1 MFRGHPQPDKHT
13 HVAETSGVADA
24 AHLDDADVDLSFRH
38 LEIASAVEAWPQEI
52 APKIMRR
59 VMTRAAN
66 SDTALLRHKP
76 SLCAVC
82 ARPDTVVGNLVEF
95 AVGKVTNVQKLHE
108 LLSAKTY
115 HDRYHAAS
123 ADLPSTFI
131 GIPWDALR
139 GTAVDVPRLEPLK
152 NTSDSDGWLLH
163 FATETER
170 QAWNKAAVE
179 TPADLTCSC
188 CKHCRRS
195 LNADSPKLP
204 PEAIANDNWSGPVPP
219 ELSCLT
225 DAEIIFISRGFTVR
239 SLKQLRRDG
248 DPSSRQYGLFGST
261 VSFPHEGA
269 SVLQQLPRSVASA
282 CEMITVYFSDGNSNH
297 LRFCKEHVV
306 RRSKVHA
313 ALLWLKA
320 HNPHYADIEID
331 MDALTALPED
341 GVPEGMVQA
350 AVPSSI
356 SVAREQ
362 GPADTTSRDAATTEI
377 HAAIVDNEGEG
388 LDLARLWRMAL
399 MAAESSCS
407 SGSFLSCFPRPCIFQ
422 CHNR

>member
-1 MFRGHPQPDKHT
+1 MTK
-13 HVAETSGVADA
+13 VK
-24 AHLDDADVDLSFRH
+24 
-38 LEIASAVEAWPQEI
+38 
-52 APKIMRR
+52 KI
-59 VMTRAAN
+59 
-66 SDTALLRHKP
+66 
-76 SLCAVC
+76 
-82 ARPDTVVGNLVEF
+82 
-95 AVGKVTNVQKLHE
+95 HE
-108 LLSAKTY
+108 LLSAQQY
-115 HDRYHAAS
+115 YDRYHAAT

-131 GIPWDALR
+131 GIPWDLLR
-139 GTAVDVPRLEPLK
+139 STGVKVPQLDPLK
-152 NTSDSDGWLLH
+152 DTSQSDSWLLH
-163 FATETER
+163 FATEAER
-170 QAWNKAAVE
+170 QAWNKASIE
-179 TPADLTCSC
+179 TPAEVTCSC

-306 RRSKVHA
+306 RRSKVHT

-341 GVPEGMVQA
+341 DVPEGMVQA

-356 SVAREQ
+356 NVAREE
-362 GPADTTSRDAATTEI
+362 GPADSTSRDAASTEI
-377 HAAIVDNEGEG
+377 HAAVVDNEGEG
-388 LDLARLWRMAL
+388 LDPARLWRMAL
-399 MAAESSCS
+399 TAAERSCS
-407 SGSFLSCFPRPCIFQ
+407 SGRFPFVFQGFSKPLSDTRS
-422 CHNR
+422 